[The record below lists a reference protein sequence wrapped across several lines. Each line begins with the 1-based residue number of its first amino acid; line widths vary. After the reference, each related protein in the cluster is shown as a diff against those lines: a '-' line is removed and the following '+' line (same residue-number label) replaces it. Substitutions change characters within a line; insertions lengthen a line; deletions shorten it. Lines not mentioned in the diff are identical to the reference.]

1 MPAETPFLNVVPV
14 ILSGGSGARL
24 WPKSRLAY
32 PKQLHRLYGDYTM
45 IQHTALRVRHLEV
58 PIVVCNEDQR
68 FMVAEQLHE
77 VCDSKPDI
85 LLEPVGRN
93 TAPAIAAA
101 AFFAK
106 KKYQNPILVVLPA
119 DHLIKEEQE
128 FRVALESAVAKA
140 RKHKLVTFGV
150 VPDSPETGYG
160 YIRANVAKFAEG
172 AGVEDFVEKPDLESA
187 EKYVASGDY
196 FWNSG
201 MFVFNATQLLE
212 ELGANGASWLR
223 DCEESAE
230 KIQAD
235 LDFMRLNKE
244 CFSRCH
250 NISIDYAL
258 MEKTPNAWVIPL
270 NAGWSDLGS
279 WVSLWKASEKDESG
293 NVSFGHAWLDNC
305 KNTLVHGDKKLISV
319 IGLENVGVID
329 TDDALLVVNLEQ
341 SQNVKRVVDWLDEN
355 NRSERLHHRQVFR
368 PWGSYDLIDEG
379 ERYRVNRIEV
389 KPGARIS
396 MQMHHH
402 RAEHWVVVRG
412 TAEVTKGKEIT
423 LLTENQSTYIPLG
436 VQHSIRNPGKLP
448 LYLVEVQ
455 SGSYFGDDDVIRVET
470 SDK

>member
-1 MPAETPFLNVVPV
+1 M
-14 ILSGGSGARL
+14 
-24 WPKSRLAY
+24 
-32 PKQLHRLYGDYTM
+32 
-45 IQHTALRVRHLEV
+45 
-58 PIVVCNEDQR
+58 
-68 FMVAEQLHE
+68 
-77 VCDSKPDI
+77 
-85 LLEPVGRN
+85 
-93 TAPAIAAA
+93 
-101 AFFAK
+101 
-106 KKYQNPILVVLPA
+106 
-119 DHLIKEEQE
+119 
-128 FRVALESAVAKA
+128 
-140 RKHKLVTFGV
+140 
-150 VPDSPETGYG
+150 
-160 YIRANVAKFAEG
+160 
-172 AGVEDFVEKPDLESA
+172 
-187 EKYVASGDY
+187 
-196 FWNSG
+196 
-201 MFVFNATQLLE
+201 
-212 ELGANGASWLR
+212 
-223 DCEESAE
+223 
-230 KIQAD
+230 
-235 LDFMRLNKE
+235 
-244 CFSRCH
+244 
-250 NISIDYAL
+250 
-258 MEKTPNAWVIPL
+258 
-270 NAGWSDLGS
+270 
-279 WVSLWKASEKDESG
+279 
-293 NVSFGHAWLDNC
+293 
-305 KNTLVHGDKKLISV
+305 